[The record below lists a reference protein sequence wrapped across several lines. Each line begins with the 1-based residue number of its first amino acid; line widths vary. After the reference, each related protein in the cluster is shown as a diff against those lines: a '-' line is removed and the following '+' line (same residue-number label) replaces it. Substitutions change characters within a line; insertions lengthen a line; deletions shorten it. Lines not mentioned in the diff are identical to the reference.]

1 MIESIVAMSL
11 VLVGML
17 GILTLVARSSHL
29 SVNATDDLTASYL
42 ASEGIEVVKNVLD
55 AEYMAGKPFASDFQ
69 FGQNYTVSYNTVL
82 PNSNPAIADEQVY
95 YDPATHL
102 YAQQVDAS
110 DTSVPTIYSRLIT
123 ANQISATALRV
134 DSIVTWTQ
142 DGTSHKVDLEDIFT
156 NWR

>member
-42 ASEGIEVVKNVLD
+42 ASEGIEVVKNILD
-55 AEYMAGKPFASDFQ
+55 TEYVSGKAFAADFQ
-69 FGQNYTVSYNTVL
+69 FGQNYTVSYNTLL
-82 PNSNPAIADEQVY
+82 PNSDPTIGDEMVY
-95 YDPATHL
+95 YDPSTHL
-102 YAQQVDAS
+102 YAQQPDAS
-110 DTSVPTIYSRLIT
+110 NESVPTIYSRLIT
-123 ANQISATALRV
+123 ASQVSADALRV

-142 DGTSHKVDLEDIFT
+142 DGTSHKVDLEDIFM